1 MPISRAEFENAYH
14 VLFHVSLARDVAQIK
29 RHGLLSTTALLD
41 LCEIEAEPR
50 SRIENHPR
58 PKAISISHPIHGEF
72 LVNDQAPMNTL
83 ALAKCL
89 TDLTP
94 HEWCKS
100 LNRRVF
106 LWPTQE
112 RVTRHIGAKLAAPT
126 RRIVLTLDTRS
137 LFDVLDMD
145 LFELSPINSG
155 NTMRKAAPRGSGTF
169 RRFRDYRFHERRKS
183 GGLRNAIAEVT
194 YPYAITA
201 SELASI
207 RVSAENLSG

>member
-1 MPISRAEFENAYH
+1 MPISQAEFENAYP
-14 VLFHVSLARDVAQIK
+14 VLFHVSLARDVEQIM

-50 SRIENHPR
+50 SRIENHQR
-58 PKAISISHPIHGEF
+58 PKSISIFHPIHGEF
-72 LVNDQAPMNTL
+72 LINDQAPMNAS

-94 HEWCKS
+94 QEWCES
-100 LNRRVF
+100 LNGRVF

-112 RVTRHIGAKLAAPT
+112 RVIRHIGAKHAPT
-126 RRIVLTLDTRS
+126 TGRVVLALDTRS
-137 LFDVLDMD
+137 LFETLDMD

-169 RRFRDYRFHERRKS
+169 RGFRDYPFHERRKS

-201 SELASI
+201 SQLASI
-207 RVSAENLSG
+207 RMSTETFPE